1 MAQNVNSVL
10 RDRAIRH
17 ALAIGQF
24 STGFADRMVRILNA
38 ADAEIV
44 ETIAAGLATME
55 ERGVG
60 MSAGTKKRLAKL
72 LDEIGTLNSA
82 AYARLQSAM
91 LDELE
96 QLGSN
101 EAAFQHKSIATAIP
115 LEVAIAAPSP
125 TRLRAILTDEPMKGR
140 LLTEYLGDMESA
152 RIDRIGAALREGMIA
167 DETTDQLVRRIR
179 GSKAARYT
187 DGVLDISRRSA
198 QSIARTAV
206 NHVSNVTAQET
217 WKAASNVV
225 RAWQFLATLDTRTT
239 TTCAS
244 LDGSIHPIGSGPI
257 PPRHIR
263 CRSITVAV
271 TKSFSELGVNADE
284 LPAAKRSSMDGQ
296 VEGGTRFADWL
307 RSKDEATQQKVLGK
321 TRADLFRSNKLD
333 LDQFTKSDGTVL
345 TLDELKNAYGDIL
358 G

>member
-17 ALAIGQF
+17 ALAMNQF
-24 STGFADRMVRILNA
+24 STGFADRMVRILNS
-38 ADAEIV
+38 ADADIV
-44 ETIAAGLATME
+44 EAIAAGLATFE
-55 ERGVG
+55 NRGIG
-60 MSAGTKKRLAKL
+60 MSAQAKKRLAKL
-72 LDEIGTLNSA
+72 IDKVATLNSDVYAKLSA
-82 AYARLQSAM
+82 AM
-91 LDELE
+91 VDELD
-96 QLGSN
+96 QLARG
-101 EAAFQHKSIATAIP
+101 EAEFQHKSIVTAVP

-125 TRLRAILTDEPMKGR
+125 TRLRAIITEEPMQGR
-140 LLTEYLGDMESA
+140 LLSSYLRDMESA
-152 RIDRIGAALREGMIA
+152 RIDRIGAAVREGMIA

-179 GSKAARYT
+179 GTKAARYT
-187 DGVLDISRRSA
+187 DGVLDVSRRSA

-225 RAWQFLATLDTRTT
+225 KAWQFLATLDTRTT

-244 LDGSIHPIGSGPI
+244 LDGSVHPVGSGPI

-271 TKSFSELGVNADE
+271 TKSFRELGVNADE
-284 LPAAKRSSMDGQ
+284 LPAAKRASMDGQ

-321 TRADLFRSNKLD
+321 TRAELFRSNKLD
-333 LDQFTKSDGTVL
+333 LEQFTKSDGTVL
-345 TLDELKNAYGDIL
+345 TLDQLKAAYGDIL
-358 G
+358 Q

>member
-17 ALAIGQF
+17 ALKLGQF
-24 STGFADRMVRILNA
+24 TTGFADRMVRILNA

-44 ETIAAGLATME
+44 EKIAAGLATIE

-60 MSAGTKKRLAKL
+60 MSLKARKRLEQLIA
-72 LDEIGTLNSA
+72 DVGDLNSA
-82 AYARLQSAM
+82 AYARLSAAM
-91 LDELE
+91 IDELE
-96 QLGSN
+96 QLGTN
-101 EAAFQHKSIATAIP
+101 EAGYQTKALSTAITV
-115 LEVAIAAPSP
+115 EMAIAAPSA
-125 TRLRAILTDEPMKGR
+125 TRLRAIITSEPMKGKI
-140 LLTEYLGDMESA
+140 LSEYLGDMEA
-152 RIDRIGAALREGMIA
+152 FRIDRIGAALREGMIA

-179 GSKAARYT
+179 GTKAARYS

-225 RAWQFLATLDTRTT
+225 KGWQFLATLDTRTT
-239 TTCAS
+239 TICAS
-244 LDGSIHPIGSGPI
+244 LDGSVHPIGSGPI

-271 TKSFSELGVNADE
+271 TKSFRELGVNADE
-284 LPAAKRSSMDGQ
+284 LPAAKRASMDGQ

-345 TLDELKNAYGDIL
+345 TLDELKAAYKDIL